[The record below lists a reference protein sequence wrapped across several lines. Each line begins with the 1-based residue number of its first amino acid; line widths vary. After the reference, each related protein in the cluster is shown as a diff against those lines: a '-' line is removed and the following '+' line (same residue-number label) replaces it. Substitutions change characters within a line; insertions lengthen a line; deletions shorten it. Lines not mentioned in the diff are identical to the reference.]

1 MIWLM
6 SDRRSIA
13 FKTVAV
19 VGLLCAL
26 AAVCGL
32 QSRSL
37 REMRRT
43 TLEQHSQSYS
53 ADVPPMVTFVSV
65 SLGGFRGVIADMLWL
80 RVSRLQDERRY
91 VELVQLSDWITKLEP
106 HMSEVWVFHAWNM
119 AYNVSAMMQR
129 PEDRWRWVENGIRLL
144 RDEGLPRN
152 PRDPSLYHELGWM
165 FQHKIGMSADRTERY
180 YKTQV
185 ARGVAPYL
193 EADGRAPAEVSGA
206 AASLKQEFGMD
217 VAEMRALEDRF
228 GSIDW
233 RMPCAH
239 SLYWGTLGLRASGGG
254 GSEAMQCRRMI
265 YTSLIEMARANG
277 RLVGNP
283 ALADYKFKA
292 EPLTELF
299 DVTADYMEETMHE
312 SDFSGV
318 RFAYVGLL
326 RDAMRIRMHEGRP
339 SDARR
344 FYARFVEFLNA
355 EGVSG
360 LPSFEKVLVAEEGL
374 FLELLHSAGYN

>member
-1 MIWLM
+1 M

-26 AAVCGL
+26 VAVCGL

-152 PRDPSLYHELGWM
+152 PRDPSLYHELGWI

-193 EADGRAPAEVSGA
+193 EADGRAPAEGSGA
-206 AASLKQEFGMD
+206 AASLKEEFGMD

-239 SLYWGTLGLRASGGG
+239 SLYWGALGLRASGGG
-254 GSEAMQCRRMI
+254 GSEAMPCRRMI
-265 YTSLIEMARANG
+265 YTSLIEMALANG

-283 ALADYKFKA
+283 AAADYEFSA
-292 EPLTELF
+292 EPATELL
-299 DVTADYMEETMHE
+299 DATADNIEETME
-312 SDFSGV
+312 ASDFSGT
-318 RFAYVGLL
+318 RFAYVGFL
-326 RDAMRIRMHEGRP
+326 RDSMRIHVNEGRP
-339 SDARR
+339 ADAQG
-344 FYARFVEFLNA
+344 FYSR
-355 EGVSG
+355 
-360 LPSFEKVLVAEEGL
+360 LVAFFDGKTTMEVPPFEEVLAAEDEL
-374 FLELLHSAGYN
+374 FLKLLNSAGYN